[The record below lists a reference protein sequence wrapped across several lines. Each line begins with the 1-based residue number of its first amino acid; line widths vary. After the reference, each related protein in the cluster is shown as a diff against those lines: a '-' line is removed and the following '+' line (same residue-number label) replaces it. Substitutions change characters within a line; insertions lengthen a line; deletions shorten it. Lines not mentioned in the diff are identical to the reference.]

1 MSSISL
7 VINTKDEAENIR
19 AVFNCFSSVVDE
31 IIVVD
36 CESTDGTRELARK
49 LGARVYNIGQCPG
62 YGNMRSISVHLAK
75 TDWAIV
81 IDGDERMDE
90 VDVQKIP
97 ELIKLD
103 IDLVWLP
110 RQHYRAW
117 DRSICENTDLSIYA
131 DWQARMVRVMP
142 HIRWVRKVHEQ
153 LRGIEKGRE
162 LKELS
167 NPVIKHF
174 GFMKSKER
182 LDSIKELCD
191 RLWKEDEENKDSY
204 ILENLLGT
212 TTGNKYWENAPEY
225 HKQKE
230 DIDASS
236 IS

>member
-7 VINTKDEAENIR
+7 VMNTKDEVENIR

-62 YGNMRSISVHLAK
+62 YGDMRSISVHLAK

-103 IDLVWLP
+103 IDLVWLS

-117 DRSICENTDLSIYA
+117 DRSICENPDLSVYA

-142 HIRWVRKVHEQ
+142 YIRWVKKVHEE
-153 LRGIEKGRE
+153 LRGIAKGRD
-162 LKELS
+162 LQSLS
-167 NPVIKHF
+167 NPVIRHF
-174 GFMKSKER
+174 GFLKTQER
-182 LDSIKELCD
+182 LDSIVELCN
-191 RLWKEDEENKDSY
+191 RLYKEDNENRDSY
-204 ILENLLGT
+204 VLENMIGCAA
-212 TTGNKYWENAPEY
+212 GEKYWKHAPEY
-225 HKQKE
+225 HQNKHE
-230 DIDASS
+230 
-236 IS
+236 